1 MGTEPRLKT
10 TARIR
15 GTPVPVEAS
24 ARALRR
30 DLTPGERILW
40 QALRRRRLAGLRFR
54 CQHPLG
60 SFILD
65 FCCPEHRL
73 VVELDGAG
81 HQEAEQREYDKRR
94 TQHLE
99 SYGYRVLRFRNEEVL
114 HHLVTVLDR
123 IRGAAERCERTDDG

>member
-30 DLTPGERILW
+30 DLTPGECILW

-60 SFILD
+60 PFILD
-65 FCCPEHRL
+65 FCCPERHL

-81 HQEAEQREYDKRR
+81 HQESDQQEYDNRR
-94 TQHLE
+94 TEHLQ
-99 SYGYRVLRFRNEEVL
+99 SFGYRVLRFRNREVL
-114 HHLVTVLDR
+114 HDLDGVLAR
-123 IRGAAERCERTDDG
+123 IREAAERREVRNNL